1 MDSKGSLESAR
12 SPSPSQKVQVP
23 STLPSRK
30 CIADNSSHCN
40 SHAMKVWALAISGIW
55 NDPSILV
62 KLFFIQFL
70 WRPIQIDQQSISW
83 QYLVFQITWI
93 NLFKLTTSLFQIPQ
107 HPSVL
112 PLVQLDQTRTQ
123 TQSWEQKVQGKSFK
137 HHGLPTY
144 FHQYCHHHSHRHH
157 HYYHSFLSP
166 SSPSS

>member
-1 MDSKGSLESAR
+1 MASSLHSSFSCSTEASFRIRKFQLKSWILSSNSKWCLVFNECQSVLKWTAR
-12 SPSPSQKVQVP
+12 DRSKVQGAPTPSQKVQVP

-83 QYLVFQITWI
+83 QYLTWI

-123 TQSWEQKVQGKSFK
+123 TQS
-137 HHGLPTY
+137 
-144 FHQYCHHHSHRHH
+144 
-157 HYYHSFLSP
+157 
-166 SSPSS
+166 